1 MNFTNFQFLE
11 NKKILYLFT
20 FSLIARIISIFAIGD
35 TDLENEWSL
44 LVNYL
49 TEHGK
54 LYSIFPALVNAS
66 WIESS
71 YSASNYENPLVPNV
85 FMPPLY
91 AFYLYAFKFLNLTNE
106 LYIISILFSQ
116 AILSTISVIIFYK
129 INQSF
134 FSEKISMLGSLI
146 FSFFPLHI
154 YACAQISSVV
164 LQSFLLI
171 LFFYFFFKISK
182 TGRILDI
189 FFISLTS
196 GFLILL
202 RGEFIALFLLSILYL
217 SVLKV
222 RIKNIFIILFFT
234 LIVVSPY
241 VARNVIILDKITIT
255 KSVGY
260 NLWKGNNSLST
271 AEGNSYF
278 NTNLGKKISKVP
290 IDKYYD
296 INVDKVFQNEAI
308 RNIKNDPVHYLKLY
322 IIKFLSFIFID
333 INSTYPNYYN
343 LAHYLPVLLIGIASV
358 IGIILS
364 DKRSFLMNFLIL
376 FFIANIALVSAFF
389 ILPRYTLATLPLQI
403 IFSNIFFSYIET
415 KFFKKL

>member
-129 INQSF
+129 INF
-134 FSEKISMLGSLI
+134 ITHIFHEK
-146 FSFFPLHI
+146 FPI
-154 YACAQISSVV
+154 
-164 LQSFLLI
+164 
-171 LFFYFFFKISK
+171 
-182 TGRILDI
+182 R
-189 FFISLTS
+189 
-196 GFLILL
+196 
-202 RGEFIALFLLSILYL
+202 
-217 SVLKV
+217 
-222 RIKNIFIILFFT
+222 
-234 LIVVSPY
+234 
-241 VARNVIILDKITIT
+241 TI
-255 KSVGY
+255 
-260 NLWKGNNSLST
+260 
-271 AEGNSYF
+271 
-278 NTNLGKKISKVP
+278 
-290 IDKYYD
+290 
-296 INVDKVFQNEAI
+296 
-308 RNIKNDPVHYLKLY
+308 
-322 IIKFLSFIFID
+322 
-333 INSTYPNYYN
+333 
-343 LAHYLPVLLIGIASV
+343 
-358 IGIILS
+358 
-364 DKRSFLMNFLIL
+364 
-376 FFIANIALVSAFF
+376 
-389 ILPRYTLATLPLQI
+389 
-403 IFSNIFFSYIET
+403 
-415 KFFKKL
+415 